1 MHLDIELKKRVDYI
15 NKVLID
21 NLPEDGGFYSLI
33 IEPMKYSV
41 EAGGKRLRP
50 MLIREA
56 LDRKSVV

>member
-1 MHLDIELKKRVDYI
+1 M
-15 NKVLID
+15 LID

-56 LDRKSVV
+56 FKLLNGDPSHRKGC